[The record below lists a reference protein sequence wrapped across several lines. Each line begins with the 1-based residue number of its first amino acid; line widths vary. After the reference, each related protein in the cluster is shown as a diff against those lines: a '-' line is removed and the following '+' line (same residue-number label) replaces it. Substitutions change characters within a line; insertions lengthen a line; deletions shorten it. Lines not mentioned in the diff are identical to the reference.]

1 MKILVGVDDSPHSEA
16 ALEFV
21 KQMTWPKDTEVIVV
35 SAVRPAVV
43 MYTEM
48 YIPTPVQTDQLMAEQ
63 HKAHEELVSRAELAL
78 RDKGFKASAQV
89 LVGDPRE
96 TLLDRARATGVDL
109 IVVGSHGRSGITKLI
124 MGSVASHIVTHAPC
138 NVLVVR
144 PKAAAK

>member
-21 KQMTWPKDTEVIVV
+21 KQMTWPKGSEVIVV
-35 SAVRPAVV
+35 SAVRPAVA

-48 YIPTPVQTDQLMAEQ
+48 YIPAPVQDDQLMAEQ

-78 RDKGFKASAQV
+78 KDTGFKTSALV

-96 TLLDRARATGVDL
+96 TLLDTARAKGVDL
-109 IVVGSHGRSGITKLI
+109 IVVGSHGRSGITKLV
-124 MGSVASHIVTHAPC
+124 MGSVASHIVTHGPC

-144 PKAAAK
+144 LKTAAK